1 MQSMN
6 LKLAAIYILGFIVL
20 VVCQPESS
28 GSDFDGQVSP
38 QSLVSKPAQSNKL
51 TRDLKFKND
60 PTVSYCEVP
69 LNDFSRYSGYRDLKL
84 YPSASVSKVFLSA
97 WVLKKLGPQ
106 FKFTHEWRYQKNADG
121 SFDVYMNTQLDPVV
135 NIEKSL
141 YFMTELNKLGIKRI
155 RNLYI
160 SSNTKVYLS
169 VLTNPHIELEEVPI
183 STNETVENLRIIF
196 NSANWG
202 EQTQI
207 AIEKLRQSQ
216 KVIPTNFSVEK
227 VSVVDEATKSKIA
240 NWDLHMTQSVEI
252 KKYLKE
258 VNTNSNNY
266 ISDALFSY
274 LGGSKKFY
282 QFQQVDLGLTKND
295 LYMLTGSGLATMT
308 GGQRSDN
315 LANCYSI
322 AKVMNYVYLHS
333 QKQKYNLGE
342 ILLNVGT
349 DQGTYQPDNMVFN
362 QSTVVK
368 TGRLYDVPTL
378 NLSGVVSTKYG
389 PVAFAFLG
397 HDFDNA
403 DELNMQSKRDTL
415 LQSILDYYTEAPV
428 AFKKVKLDTIF
439 F

>member
-1 MQSMN
+1 MN
-6 LKLAAIYILGFIVL
+6 LKLAGVYLLVFSVL
-20 VVCQPESS
+20 VGCQPESS
-28 GSDFDGQVSP
+28 GSDFEGPISP
-38 QSLVSKPAQSNKL
+38 QSLVSKPAQPNKL

-60 PTVSYCEVP
+60 QTVSYCEVP

-97 WVLKKLGPQ
+97 WALKKLGPQ
-106 FKFTHEWRYQKNADG
+106 FKFTHEWRYQKNNDG
-121 SFDVYMNTQLDPVV
+121 SFDVYMNTQFDPII

-141 YFMTELNKLGIKRI
+141 YFITELNKLGIQRI

-160 SSNTKVYLS
+160 SPNTRIYLS
-169 VLTNPHIELEEVPI
+169 VLTNPHIELEQVPI
-183 STNETVENLRIIF
+183 SIDETAENLRIIF

-207 AIEKLRQSQ
+207 AIEKLKQSH
-216 KVIPTNFSVEK
+216 KAVPASFSVQK
-227 VSVVDEATKSKIA
+227 VSVVDQATQA
-240 NWDLHMTQSVEI
+240 NLSNWNLHITQSVEI

-266 ISDALFSY
+266 VSDALFSY

-282 QFQQVDLGLTKND
+282 QFQQSDLGLTKND
-295 LYMLTGSGLATMT
+295 LYMLTGSGLATLNNGT
-308 GGQRSDN
+308 RYDN

-322 AKVMNYVYLHS
+322 AKVMNYIYLHS
-333 QKQKYNLGE
+333 KKQKYNLGE
-342 ILLNVGT
+342 ILLNVGS
-349 DQGTYQPDNMVFN
+349 DQGTYQPNMVFN

-378 NLSGVVSTKYG
+378 NLSGLVSTKYG
-389 PVAFAFLG
+389 PIAFAFLG
-397 HDFDNA
+397 HDFDNG
-403 DELNMQSKRDTL
+403 DESIMQNKRDIL
-415 LQSILDYYTEAPV
+415 LRSILDYYTEAPG
-428 AFKKVKLDTIF
+428 AFKRVKLDTIF